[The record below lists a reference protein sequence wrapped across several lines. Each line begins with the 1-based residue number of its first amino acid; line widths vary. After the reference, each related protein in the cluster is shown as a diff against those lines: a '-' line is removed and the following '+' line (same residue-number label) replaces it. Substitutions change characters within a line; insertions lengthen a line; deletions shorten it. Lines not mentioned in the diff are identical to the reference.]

1 MKNRPRVSIVI
12 PVYNGADYLAEAV
25 DSALAQ
31 TYPDCEVI
39 VVNDGSSDGGATRQ
53 VAQSYGG
60 RIRYFEKA
68 NGGVATALNLG
79 IERMTGDYF
88 SWLSHDDVFLPD
100 KVEAQLAVCAR
111 AESPET
117 TVVYSGYD
125 LMDGQGRPVGPCG
138 FESLLPVSRTSD
150 PLYVFLHGGL
160 HACAMLIP
168 KRLFDRF
175 GTFDVNLRTT
185 QDSDFWLR
193 LCRQRDVRLAYCA
206 RHVAKVRRHARQ
218 GSQDSPLYRQECTDF
233 WLRVMDVLTTD
244 EKVSLSGSE
253 DGFYAD
259 LAQVLEMSRM
269 PKDVVSCARTRARA
283 LNPLAYTPCLLS
295 WRERDLIASKRRVS
309 DALHAFT
316 RAVKSCCMR

>member
-1 MKNRPRVSIVI
+1 MRR
-12 PVYNGADYLAEAV
+12 G
-25 DSALAQ
+25 
-31 TYPDCEVI
+31 
-39 VVNDGSSDGGATRQ
+39 
-53 VAQSYGG
+53 AQSYGG

-79 IERMTGDYF
+79 IERMSGDYF

-100 KVEAQLAVCAR
+100 KVEAQLACCAR

-125 LMDGQGRPVGPCG
+125 LIDGQGRLLGPCG

-193 LCRQRDVRLAYCA
+193 LCRQRDVRFAYCT
-206 RHVAKVRRHARQ
+206 RHVAKIRHHARQ
-218 GSQDSPLYRQECTDF
+218 GSQVSSLYRQECTDF
-233 WLRVMDVLTTD
+233 WLRVMDVLTPN
-244 EKVSLSGSE
+244 EKVALSGSE
-253 DGFYAD
+253 DGFYAE
-259 LAQVLEMSRM
+259 LAHVLEMSRM
-269 PKDVVSCARTRARA
+269 PEDVVSSARARA
-283 LNPLAYTPCLLS
+283 RTLNPFAYTPCLLS

-309 DALHAFT
+309 EAMRAFARAAKSFLT
-316 RAVKSCCMR
+316 R

>member
-1 MKNRPRVSIVI
+1 MPNPKVSIVI

-31 TYPDCEVI
+31 TYPDCEVV
-39 VVNDGSSDGGATRQ
+39 VVNDGSSDGGATRR

-60 RIRYFEKA
+60 RIRYLEKA

-100 KVEAQLAVCAR
+100 KVEAQLVCCAQQ
-111 AESPET
+111 ESPET

-125 LMDGQGRPVGPCG
+125 LIDGQGRLLEPCG

-193 LCRQRDVRLAYCA
+193 LCRQRDVRFAYCA

-218 GSQDSPLYRQECTDF
+218 GSQGSSVYRRECTDF
-233 WLRVMDVLTTD
+233 WLRVMDVLTPD
-244 EKVSLSGSE
+244 EKVALSGSE
-253 DGFYAD
+253 AGFYAE
-259 LAQVLEMSRM
+259 LAHVLEMSRM
-269 PKDVVSCARTRARA
+269 PEDVVSSARARARA
-283 LNPLAYTPCLLS
+283 LNPFAYTPCLLS

-309 DALHAFT
+309 EAMRAFARAAESFLT
-316 RAVKSCCMR
+316 R